1 MDLDSFSGSASPET
15 PVLFFILVQKVFS
28 FLQSRSLSQ
37 QSVLMSFLR
46 MRPKRISI
54 FFEGKSPMLMKR
66 VLDSVREWGFKNS
79 STKEQLDAYQRAYE
93 REQF

>member
-1 MDLDSFSGSASPET
+1 
-15 PVLFFILVQKVFS
+15 
-28 FLQSRSLSQ
+28 
-37 QSVLMSFLR
+37 
-46 MRPKRISI
+46 
-54 FFEGKSPMLMKR
+54 MLMKR